1 MGIWV
6 DRLCSA
12 GIMEKEFSLLGEPTP
27 LHLAPAPAQC
37 LVFTTAMPALKPVT
51 FRAVLKLAGKEYNDN

>member
-1 MGIWV
+1 
-6 DRLCSA
+6 
-12 GIMEKEFSLLGEPTP
+12 MEKEFSLLGEPTP